1 MTTVVLAILA
11 ICLFVIFLSLKIVP
25 QTENW
30 LVERMGRYSRTL
42 GAGVHIVTPFFD
54 RIAHKENIL
63 ERQLPVKSVPSITK
77 DNVQIE
83 VKLAILYRVTDAS
96 RAWYR
101 IKNID
106 QAIET
111 IITGIVR
118 STIGNSDL
126 DDVQSNR
133 RVLSD
138 TIEAEIQHV
147 TEEWGIVLTRVE
159 ILDVEVDAETRAAM
173 QLQLNSERTR
183 RALVREAE
191 GKKQAA
197 NLAAD
202 AELYTAQQQAQ
213 AQRVLAEA
221 QAYSVKTIAEAI
233 NNGGEAAI
241 NFDIKKIQAEA
252 VKTLGSQP
260 AAKIILLPSDLLETL
275 SSVSSVASRLVSK

>member
-1 MTTVVLAILA
+1 MTTVVLSILA
-11 ICLFVIFLSLKIVP
+11 VCLFVIFLSLKIVP

-42 GAGVHIVTPFFD
+42 SAGVHIVTPFID

-83 VKLAILYRVTDAS
+83 IKLAILYRVTDAS

-159 ILDVEVDAETRAAM
+159 ILDVEVDAETRTAM
-173 QLQLNSERTR
+173 QLQLNAERTR

-197 NLAAD
+197 NLNAD

-213 AQRVLAEA
+213 AQRVLADA
-221 QAYSVKTIAEAI
+221 QAYTVRTIAEAI

-252 VKTLGSQP
+252 VKTLGTQP
-260 AAKIILLPSDLLETL
+260 STKLILLPSDLLETL
-275 SSVSSVASRLVSK
+275 STVASKLVLK

>member
-1 MTTVVLAILA
+1 MIG
-11 ICLFVIFLSLKIVP
+11 VIFAVLIISVLVILLSLKVVP

-30 LVERMGRYSRTL
+30 LVERMGKYNRTL
-42 GAGVHIVTPFFD
+42 NAGVHIVTPFFD

-83 VKLAILYRVTDAS
+83 IKLAILYRVTDAS

-106 QAIET
+106 QAIGT

-126 DDVQSNR
+126 DEVQSNR
-133 RVLSD
+133 RVLSE
-138 TIEAEIQHV
+138 TIETEIQHV

-159 ILDVEVDAETRAAM
+159 IVDVEVDAETRAAM
-173 QLQLNSERTR
+173 QLQLNAERTR

-213 AQRVLAEA
+213 AQRVLADA
-221 QAYSVKTIAEAI
+221 QAYSVKIVAEAI
-233 NNGGEAAI
+233 NNGGESAI

-252 VKTLGSQP
+252 IKALGELP
-260 AAKIILLPSDLLETL
+260 AAKIVLLPADLLDTL
-275 SSVSSVASRLVSK
+275 SSVASRLTPR

>member
-1 MTTVVLAILA
+1 MIVVAVFLAVIIILLVLA
-11 ICLFVIFLSLKIVP
+11 VKIVP

-30 LVERMGRYSRTL
+30 LVERLGRYSKTL
-42 GAGVHIVTPFFD
+42 SAGVHIIVPIFD
-54 RIAHKENIL
+54 RIAHRENIL
-63 ERQLPVKSVPSITK
+63 ERQLPVKDVPSITK
-77 DNVQIE
+77 DNVQIAI
-83 VKLAILYRVTDAS
+83 KLAIFFRVVDAG

-101 IKNID
+101 IQNID

-133 RVLSD
+133 RTLST
-138 TIEAEIQHV
+138 TIEGEIKHF

-159 ILDVEVDAETRAAM
+159 IVDVEVDATTRAAM
-173 QLQLNSERTR
+173 QMQLNAERTR
-183 RALVREAE
+183 RAQVQEAE
-191 GKKQAA
+191 GRRQSA

-202 AELYTAQQQAQ
+202 AQLYTAQQQAQ
-213 AQRVLAEA
+213 AQRVLADA
-221 QAYSVKTIAEAI
+221 QAYAVQTVAEAI

-252 VKTLGSQP
+252 IKTLGSQP
-260 AAKIILLPSDLLETL
+260 SAKLILLPAELLESLT
-275 SSVSSVASRLVSK
+275 SVAGRLLGK

>member
-1 MTTVVLAILA
+1 MLIVASVLLVVVVLL
-11 ICLFVIFLSLKIVP
+11 LFGTVKIVP

-30 LVERMGRYSRTL
+30 LVERLGRYSKTL
-42 GAGVHIVTPFFD
+42 AAGVHVIVPVLD
-54 RIAHKENIL
+54 RIAHRENIL
-63 ERQLPVKSVPSITK
+63 ERQLPVKDVPSITK
-77 DNVQIE
+77 DNVQISI
-83 VKLAILYRVTDAS
+83 KLAIFYRVVDAA

-101 IKNID
+101 IQNIN

-133 RVLSD
+133 RTLSV
-138 TIEAEIQHV
+138 TIEGEIKHF

-159 ILDVEVDAETRAAM
+159 IVDVEVDAATRAAM
-173 QLQLNSERTR
+173 QLQLNAERTR
-183 RALVREAE
+183 RAQVQEAE
-191 GKKQAA
+191 GKRQAA

-202 AELYTAQQQAQ
+202 AQLYTAQQQAQ
-213 AQRVLAEA
+213 AQRVLADA
-221 QAYSVKTIAEAI
+221 QAYAVQTVAQAI

-252 VKTLGSQP
+252 IKTLGTQP
-260 AAKIILLPSDLLETL
+260 GSKLVLLPAELLGSLT
-275 SSVSSVASRLVSK
+275 SVAGRLLGK

>member
-1 MTTVVLAILA
+1 MTIVILA
-11 ICLFVIFLSLKIVP
+11 LVVVCAIFILLGLKIVP

-30 LVERMGRYSRTL
+30 LVERLGKYNRTL
-42 GAGVHIVTPFFD
+42 NAGVHVIIPIFERV
-54 RIAHKENIL
+54 AHRENIL
-63 ERQLPVKSVPSITK
+63 ERQLPVRSVPSITK

-83 VKLAILYRVTDAS
+83 IKLAILYRVTDAS

-133 RVLSD
+133 RVLSE
-138 TIEAEIQHV
+138 TIETDIKHV
-147 TEEWGIVLTRVE
+147 TEEWGIVLTRAE
-159 ILDVEVDAETRAAM
+159 IVDVEVDAETRSAM

-213 AQRVLAEA
+213 AQRVLADA
-221 QAYSVKTIAEAI
+221 QAYAVKVVAEAI
-233 NNGGEAAI
+233 NNGGESAI

-252 VKTLGSQP
+252 ITSLGGQP
-260 AAKIILLPSDLLETL
+260 AAKMVLLPSSLLDTL
-275 SSVSSVASRLVSK
+275 SSVTGLLADR

>member
-1 MTTVVLAILA
+1 MTTVVLSILA

-42 GAGVHIVTPFFD
+42 SAGVHIVTPFID

-83 VKLAILYRVTDAS
+83 IKLAILYRVTDAS

-159 ILDVEVDAETRAAM
+159 ILDVEVDAETRTAM
-173 QLQLNSERTR
+173 QLQLNAERTR

-197 NLAAD
+197 NLNAD

-213 AQRVLAEA
+213 AQRVLADA
-221 QAYSVKTIAEAI
+221 QAYTVKTIAEAI

-260 AAKIILLPSDLLETL
+260 STKLILLPSDLLETL
-275 SSVSSVASRLVSK
+275 SSVASKLVLK

>member
-1 MTTVVLAILA
+1 MTTVLAILA
-11 ICLFVIFLSLKIVP
+11 VCLFVIFLSLKIVP

-30 LVERMGRYSRTL
+30 LVERMGRYNRTL
-42 GAGVHIVTPFFD
+42 SAGVHIVTPFFD

-138 TIEAEIQHV
+138 TIETEIQHV

-159 ILDVEVDAETRAAM
+159 IVDVEVDAETRAAM

-191 GKKQAA
+191 GKRQAA

-213 AQRVLAEA
+213 AQRILADA

-252 VKTLGSQP
+252 VKTLGAQP
-260 AAKIILLPSDLLETL
+260 AAKMILLPADLLETL
-275 SSVSSVASRLVSK
+275 SSVASRLVAK

>member
-126 DDVQSNR
+126 DEVQSNR

-138 TIEAEIQHV
+138 TIETEIQHV

-159 ILDVEVDAETRAAM
+159 IVDVEVDAETRAAM
-173 QLQLNSERTR
+173 QLQLNAERTR

-197 NLAAD
+197 YLAAD
-202 AELYTAQQQAQ
+202 AELYMAQQQAE
-213 AQRVLAEA
+213 AQRVLADA
-221 QAYSVKTIAEAI
+221 QAYAVKAVAEAI

-252 VKTLGSQP
+252 VKNLGTLP
-260 AAKIILLPSDLLETL
+260 ASKIILLPADLLDTL
-275 SSVSSVASRLVSK
+275 SSVASKLVSK

>member
-1 MTTVVLAILA
+1 MRLRLLLARILA
-11 ICLFVIFLSLKIVP
+11 GRNYEVVSLAEQRIRSLGSGATLS
-25 QTENW
+25 
-30 LVERMGRYSRTL
+30 
-42 GAGVHIVTPFFD
+42 AGVHIIIPIFD
-54 RIAHKENIL
+54 RVAHKENIL
-63 ERQLPVKSVPSITK
+63 ERQLPVKAVPTITK

-83 VKLAILYRVTDAS
+83 IKLAILYRVTDAS

-118 STIGNSDL
+118 STIGHSDI

-133 RVLSD
+133 RTLSE
-138 TIEAEIQHV
+138 TIETDIKHV
-147 TEEWGIVLTRVE
+147 TEEWGIILTRVE
-159 ILDVEVDAETRAAM
+159 IVDVEVDAETRAAM
-173 QLQLNSERTR
+173 QLQLNAERTR

-202 AELYTAQQQAQ
+202 AELYTAQKQ
-213 AQRVLAEA
+213 AEA
-221 QAYSVKTIAEAI
+221 QMVLAKAQAFSVQAVAEAI
-233 NNGGEAAI
+233 NNGGESAI

-252 VKTLGSQP
+252 IKTLGTQVGS
-260 AAKIILLPSDLLETL
+260 KLILLPADLLDTL
-275 SSVSSVASRLVSK
+275 SSVASGLISK

>member
-1 MTTVVLAILA
+1 MLILA
-11 ICLFVIFLSLKIVP
+11 IVILAVVGLFFALGFKIVP

-30 LVERMGRYSRTL
+30 LVEKLGRYDRTL
-42 GAGVHIVTPFFD
+42 SAGVHIITPITE

-63 ERQLPVKSVPSITK
+63 ERQLPVKAVPAITK

-83 VKLAILYRVTDAS
+83 IKLAILYRVTDAS

-126 DDVQSNR
+126 DEVQSNR
-133 RVLSD
+133 RVLSE
-138 TIEAEIQHV
+138 TIEADIKHV
-147 TEEWGIVLTRVE
+147 TEEWGIILTRVE
-159 ILDVEVDAETRAAM
+159 IVDVEVDAETRAAM
-173 QLQLNSERTR
+173 QLQLNAERTR

-197 NLAAD
+197 CLAAD

-213 AQRVLAEA
+213 VQRVLADA
-221 QAYSVKTIAEAI
+221 QAYAVKTVAEAI

-252 VKTLGSQP
+252 IKTLGSQSGS
-260 AAKIILLPSDLLETL
+260 KLVILPSDLLDTL
-275 SSVSSVASRLVSK
+275 SSVTSKLIPR

>member
-30 LVERMGRYSRTL
+30 LVERMGRYNRTL

-54 RIAHKENIL
+54 RIAHRENIL

-126 DDVQSNR
+126 DEVQSNR

-138 TIEAEIQHV
+138 TIETEIQHV

-159 ILDVEVDAETRAAM
+159 IVDVEVDAETRAAM
-173 QLQLNSERTR
+173 QLQLNAERTR

-213 AQRVLAEA
+213 AQRVLADA
-221 QAYSVKTIAEAI
+221 QAYAVKAVAEAI

-252 VKTLGSQP
+252 VKNLGTLP
-260 AAKIILLPSDLLETL
+260 ASKIILLPADLLDTL
-275 SSVSSVASRLVSK
+275 SSVASKLVSR

>member
-1 MTTVVLAILA
+1 MTTVVLSILA
-11 ICLFVIFLSLKIVP
+11 VCLFVIFLSLKIVP

-42 GAGVHIVTPFFD
+42 SAGVHIVTPFID

-83 VKLAILYRVTDAS
+83 IKLAILYRVTDAS

-159 ILDVEVDAETRAAM
+159 ILDVEVDAETRTAM
-173 QLQLNSERTR
+173 QLQLNAERTR

-197 NLAAD
+197 NLNAD

-213 AQRVLAEA
+213 AQRVLADA
-221 QAYSVKTIAEAI
+221 QAYTVKTIAEAI

-260 AAKIILLPSDLLETL
+260 STKVILLPSDLLETL
-275 SSVSSVASRLVSK
+275 SSVASKLVLK

>member
-1 MTTVVLAILA
+1 MTTVVLSILA
-11 ICLFVIFLSLKIVP
+11 VCLFVIFLSLKIVP

-42 GAGVHIVTPFFD
+42 SAGVHIVTPFID

-83 VKLAILYRVTDAS
+83 IKLAILYRVTDAS

-101 IKNID
+101 VKNID

-159 ILDVEVDAETRAAM
+159 ILDVEVDAETRTAM
-173 QLQLNSERTR
+173 QLQLNAERTR

-197 NLAAD
+197 NLNAD

-213 AQRVLAEA
+213 AQRVLADA
-221 QAYSVKTIAEAI
+221 QAYTVKTIAEAI

-260 AAKIILLPSDLLETL
+260 STKVILLPSDLLETL
-275 SSVSSVASRLVSK
+275 SSVASKLVLK

>member
-1 MTTVVLAILA
+1 MTTVVLSILA

-42 GAGVHIVTPFFD
+42 SAGVHIVTPFID

-83 VKLAILYRVTDAS
+83 IKLAILYRVTDAS

-159 ILDVEVDAETRAAM
+159 ILDVEVDAETRTAM
-173 QLQLNSERTR
+173 QLQLNAERTR

-197 NLAAD
+197 NLNAD

-213 AQRVLAEA
+213 AQRVLADA
-221 QAYSVKTIAEAI
+221 QAYTVKTIAEAI

-260 AAKIILLPSDLLETL
+260 STKVILLPSDLLETL
-275 SSVSSVASRLVSK
+275 SSVASKLVLK

>member
-1 MTTVVLAILA
+1 MVIILA
-11 ICLFVIFLSLKIVP
+11 LLAAVVIFVLLGLKIVP

-30 LVERMGRYSRTL
+30 LVERLGKYNRTL
-42 GAGVHIVTPFFD
+42 SAGVHIIIPIFD
-54 RIAHKENIL
+54 RVAHKENIL
-63 ERQLPVKSVPSITK
+63 ERQLPVKAVPTITK

-83 VKLAILYRVTDAS
+83 IKLAILYRVTDAS

-118 STIGNSDL
+118 STIGHSDL

-133 RVLSD
+133 RTLSE
-138 TIEAEIQHV
+138 TIETDIKHV
-147 TEEWGIVLTRVE
+147 TEEWGIILTRVE
-159 ILDVEVDAETRAAM
+159 IVDVEVDAETRAAM
-173 QLQLNSERTR
+173 QLQLNAERTR

-191 GKKQAA
+191 GKRQAA

-202 AELYTAQQQAQ
+202 AELYTAQKQ
-213 AQRVLAEA
+213 AEA
-221 QAYSVKTIAEAI
+221 QMVLAKAQAFSVQAVAEAI
-233 NNGGEAAI
+233 NNGGESAI

-252 VKTLGSQP
+252 IKTLGTQVGS
-260 AAKIILLPSDLLETL
+260 KLILLPADLLDTL
-275 SSVSSVASRLVSK
+275 SSVASGLISK

>member
-1 MTTVVLAILA
+1 MTTVVLSILA
-11 ICLFVIFLSLKIVP
+11 VCLFVIFLSLKIVP

-42 GAGVHIVTPFFD
+42 SAGVHIVTPFID

-83 VKLAILYRVTDAS
+83 IKLAILYRVTDAS

-159 ILDVEVDAETRAAM
+159 ILDVEVDAETRTAM
-173 QLQLNSERTR
+173 QLQLNAERTR

-197 NLAAD
+197 NLNAD

-213 AQRVLAEA
+213 AQRVLADA
-221 QAYSVKTIAEAI
+221 QAYTVKTIAEAI

-252 VKTLGSQP
+252 VKALGTQP
-260 AAKIILLPSDLLETL
+260 STKLILLPSDLLETL
-275 SSVSSVASRLVSK
+275 SSVASKLVLK

>member
-1 MTTVVLAILA
+1 MTTVVLSILA
-11 ICLFVIFLSLKIVP
+11 VCLFVIFLSLKIVP

-42 GAGVHIVTPFFD
+42 SAGVHIVTPFID

-83 VKLAILYRVTDAS
+83 IKLAILYRVTDAS

-159 ILDVEVDAETRAAM
+159 ILDVEVDAETRTAM
-173 QLQLNSERTR
+173 QLQLNAERTR

-213 AQRVLAEA
+213 AQRVLADA
-221 QAYSVKTIAEAI
+221 QAYTVKTIAEAI

-252 VKTLGSQP
+252 VKTLGTQP
-260 AAKIILLPSDLLETL
+260 STKLILLPSDLLETL
-275 SSVSSVASRLVSK
+275 SSVAGKLVLK

>member
-1 MTTVVLAILA
+1 MIVVVFAVLTISVL
-11 ICLFVIFLSLKIVP
+11 VIFLSLKVVP

-30 LVERMGRYSRTL
+30 LVERMGKYNRTL
-42 GAGVHIVTPFFD
+42 NAGIHIVTPFFD
-54 RIAHKENIL
+54 RVAHKENIL

-83 VKLAILYRVTDAS
+83 IKLAILYRVTDAS
-96 RAWYR
+96 RSWYR

-126 DDVQSNR
+126 DEVQSNR
-133 RVLSD
+133 RVLSE
-138 TIEAEIQHV
+138 TIETEIQHV

-159 ILDVEVDAETRAAM
+159 IVDVEVDAETRAAM
-173 QLQLNSERTR
+173 QLQLNAERTR

-213 AQRVLAEA
+213 AQRVLADA
-221 QAYSVKTIAEAI
+221 QAYSVKIVAEAI
-233 NNGGEAAI
+233 NNGGESAI

-252 VKTLGSQP
+252 IKALGELP
-260 AAKIILLPSDLLETL
+260 AAKIVLLPADLLDTL
-275 SSVSSVASRLVSK
+275 SSVASRLTARQ

>member
-1 MTTVVLAILA
+1 MIVAIVLLAVVVML
-11 ICLFVIFLSLKIVP
+11 LFWMIKIVP

-30 LVERMGRYSRTL
+30 LVERLGRYSKTL
-42 GAGVHIVTPFFD
+42 SAGVHVIVPVFD
-54 RIAHKENIL
+54 RIAHRENIL
-63 ERQLPVKSVPSITK
+63 ERQLPVKDVPSITK
-77 DNVQIE
+77 DNVQIAI
-83 VKLAILYRVTDAS
+83 KLAIFYRVVDAG

-101 IKNID
+101 IQNID

-133 RVLSD
+133 RTLSA
-138 TIEAEIQHV
+138 TIEGEIKHF

-159 ILDVEVDAETRAAM
+159 IVDVEVDAATRAAM
-173 QLQLNSERTR
+173 QMQLNAERTR
-183 RALVREAE
+183 RAQVQEAE
-191 GKKQAA
+191 GKRQAA

-202 AELYTAQQQAQ
+202 AQLYTAQQQAQ

-221 QAYSVKTIAEAI
+221 QAYAVQTVAEAI
-233 NNGGEAAI
+233 NKGGEAAI

-252 VKTLGSQP
+252 IKTIGSQP
-260 AAKIILLPSDLLETL
+260 GAKLVLLPTEVLDSLT
-275 SSVSSVASRLVSK
+275 SVAGRLLGK

>member
-1 MTTVVLAILA
+1 MTTVVLSILA
-11 ICLFVIFLSLKIVP
+11 VCLFVIFLSLKIVP

-30 LVERMGRYSRTL
+30 LVERMGRYDRTL
-42 GAGVHIVTPFFD
+42 SAGVHIVTPFFD

-63 ERQLPVKSVPSITK
+63 ERQLPVKAVPSITK

-159 ILDVEVDAETRAAM
+159 IVDVEVDAETRAAM

-213 AQRVLAEA
+213 AQRVLADA

-252 VKTLGSQP
+252 VKTLGAQP

>member
-1 MTTVVLAILA
+1 MMTTVVLSILA
-11 ICLFVIFLSLKIVP
+11 VCLFVIFLSLKIVP

-42 GAGVHIVTPFFD
+42 SAGVHIVTPFID

-83 VKLAILYRVTDAS
+83 IKLAILYRVTDAS

-159 ILDVEVDAETRAAM
+159 ILDVEVDAETRTAM
-173 QLQLNSERTR
+173 QLQLNAERTR

-213 AQRVLAEA
+213 AQRVLADA
-221 QAYSVKTIAEAI
+221 QAYTVKTIAEAI

-252 VKTLGSQP
+252 VKTLGTQP
-260 AAKIILLPSDLLETL
+260 STKLILLPSDLLETL
-275 SSVSSVASRLVSK
+275 SSVAGKLVLK

>member
-1 MTTVVLAILA
+1 MTTFVLSVLA

-30 LVERMGRYSRTL
+30 LVERMGKYSRTL
-42 GAGVHIVTPFFD
+42 NAGVHIVTPFID

-63 ERQLPVKSVPSITK
+63 ERQLPVKSVPSITR

-83 VKLAILYRVTDAS
+83 IKLAILYRVTDAS

-159 ILDVEVDAETRAAM
+159 IVDVEVDAETRTAM
-173 QLQLNSERTR
+173 QLQLNAERTR

-213 AQRVLAEA
+213 AQRVLADA
-221 QAYSVKTIAEAI
+221 QAYSVKIIAEAI

-252 VKTLGSQP
+252 IKTLGTQSST
-260 AAKIILLPSDLLETL
+260 KMILLPADLLETL
-275 SSVSSVASRLVSK
+275 SSVASKLAFK

>member
-1 MTTVVLAILA
+1 MTTVVLSILA

-42 GAGVHIVTPFFD
+42 SAGVHIVTPFVD

-83 VKLAILYRVTDAS
+83 IKLAILYRVTDAS

-159 ILDVEVDAETRAAM
+159 ILDVEVDAETRTAM
-173 QLQLNSERTR
+173 QLQLNAERTR

-213 AQRVLAEA
+213 AQRVLADA
-221 QAYSVKTIAEAI
+221 QAYTVKTIAEAI

-252 VKTLGSQP
+252 VKSLGTQP
-260 AAKIILLPSDLLETL
+260 STKMIILPSDLLETL
-275 SSVSSVASRLVSK
+275 SSVAGKLVLK